1 MEPYFKLGEE
11 FNYRVHV
18 ITVENRHGSNNI
30 HSISQEQLE
39 KMAAK
44 YKIKLL

>member
-1 MEPYFKLGEE
+1 LAVE

-18 ITVENRHGSNNI
+18 ITVENRHGGENVHAI
-30 HSISQEQLE
+30 PRDHLE

-44 YKIKLL
+44 YKIQLF